1 MDTQNALQVAESIL
15 QSIASQFARPATD
28 RLDATIAAAQLPATV
43 QALQRARFGYLSAVT
58 GLDHPA
64 SAAKAGDAP
73 PPAGRVEV
81 LYHFCEGAAVVTLR
95 VIVPYDAARVP
106 SICHL
111 IPSATLY
118 ERELGEMF
126 GVTVEGTPVADHL
139 LLPDAWPEGVYP
151 LRKSFAGKVAGAGS

>member
-15 QSIASQFARPATD
+15 QPIAERLARPTTD
-28 RLDATIAAAQLPATV
+28 RMDAAIAAARLPAAV
-43 QALQRARFGYLSAVT
+43 QALKRARFGYLSAVT
-58 GLDHPA
+58 GLDHPP
-64 SAAKAGDAP
+64 SAATARDAAP
-73 PPAGRVEV
+73 SEGRVEV
-81 LYHFCEGAAVVTLR
+81 LYHFCEGAAIVTLR
-95 VIVPYDAARVP
+95 VVVPYNAARVP

-126 GVTVEGTPVADHL
+126 GVIMEGASVAHHL

-151 LRKSFAGKVAGAGS
+151 LRKSFTGKVAGAGS